1 MIRGALETFRKT
13 NLVLVALSG
22 ATLIA
27 MAVMITYDVIAR
39 FLFNAPLPASV
50 EISMLMEPYVV
61 FLPFAY
67 TLARQAHVQ
76 VGVVTLRL
84 PAPARLS
91 LDVLVYLLDLVFF
104 ALLCYFSWLEFY
116 KSFSAGEIM
125 LAAIRL
131 PWWSGKFAMPLGLFF
146 ICIQCLLHLDLTIRS
161 LVNRRFGEDPRP

>member
-1 MIRGALETFRKT
+1 MIRDLFDRKFQKVNFALAT
-13 NLVLVALSG
+13 LSG

-27 MAVMITYDVIAR
+27 MACMITYDVIVR

-50 EISMLMEPYVV
+50 EISTLMEPYVV

-67 TLARQAHVQ
+67 TLARHAHVR
-76 VGVVTLRL
+76 VNIVTMRL
-84 PAPARLS
+84 PERVRLG
-91 LDVLVYLLDLVFF
+91 LDILVYVLDLLFF

-116 KSFSAGEIM
+116 KSFLAGEIM

-146 ICIQCLLHLDLTIRS
+146 ICIQCLLHIDLSFRS
-161 LVNRRFGEDPRP
+161 LAAKRFKEA